1 MISFFQ
7 VIPLMSVSTNSY
19 FPLGKLPIAVSSTV
33 RVALLPSGIT
43 RLCLPGATRAMY
55 LLSIFPIGKS
65 ANSSPLYLCVGYFNF
80 RFDGLVM
87 KGAPDAIVELL
98 VGI

>member
-43 RLCLPGATRAMY
+43 RLCLPGADTNQERTVY
-55 LLSIFPIGKS
+55 IDT
-65 ANSSPLYLCVGYFNF
+65 FN
-80 RFDGLVM
+80 
-87 KGAPDAIVELL
+87 AINTE
-98 VGI
+98 